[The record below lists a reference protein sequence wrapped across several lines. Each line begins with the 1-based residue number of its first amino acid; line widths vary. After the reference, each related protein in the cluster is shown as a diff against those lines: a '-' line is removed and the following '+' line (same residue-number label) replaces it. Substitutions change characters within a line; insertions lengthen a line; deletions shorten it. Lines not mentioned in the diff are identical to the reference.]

1 MDLSGRFNFWRML
14 LYTRAI
20 TPPHAKAGLHLN
32 GSRLSRLSAPGWLVL
47 SIISA
52 LAVGVAIYVGGLP
65 SKSATAA
72 ADRVTATVTHAEKPT
87 RPW

>member
-14 LYTRAI
+14 LCTRAI

-32 GSRLSRLSAPGWLVL
+32 GSRLSLPGWLVL
-47 SIISA
+47 PIIAA
-52 LAVGVAIYVGGLP
+52 LAVGAAIYVSRPP
-65 SKSATAA
+65 SKSVTVA